1 MKHIFLLLTLLLMI
15 SGCYTMI
22 NHPKVEVYYEKENG
36 EEYLTEDYDVFVD
49 EDCSTCHDEF
59 FVQQHFSPLIPA
71 HNSNTNWDDIPW
83 WLDTKYLMFF
93 SSGIDTSESGD
104 YGYQHVNSQQRTQ
117 IPSAQQGGY
126 LPNTGG
132 GASAAGG
139 SSAITPSEPSETSE
153 GSNSNAR
160 TSVSS
165 QNSGSSSKSTET
177 TSKRKFRKR
186 K

>member
-1 MKHIFLLLTLLLMI
+1 
-15 SGCYTMI
+15 MI

-36 EEYLTEDYDVFVD
+36 EEFLTEDYNVFVD

-59 FVQQHFSPLIPA
+59 LVQKHFSPLIPA
-71 HNSNTNWDDIPW
+71 HDSDTNWNDVPW

-93 SSGIDTSESGD
+93 SGIDSSESGD
-104 YGYQHVNSQQRTQ
+104 YGYQHVNSQERIR

-132 GASAAGG
+132 SASASGG
-139 SSAITPSEPSETSE
+139 SSAITPSEPSE
-153 GSNSNAR
+153 GSSSKAR
-160 TSVSS
+160 SSVNI
-165 QNSGSSSKSTET
+165 QNPGSSSKSTET